1 MGDCLAG
8 GVIVVVYYFYFSVD
22 TIKPFYQV
30 FKCPNIPPLI
40 KLISVRLLSVSR
52 STN

>member
-1 MGDCLAG
+1 MGV
-8 GVIVVVYYFYFSVD
+8 VIVVVYYLYFSVD
-22 TIKPFYQV
+22 TIKLFYQV
-30 FKCPNIPPLI
+30 FKCLNITPLI